1 MTNTYQADYYRQ
13 HAERLNAYS
22 RAYND
27 KLREMTV
34 PHATRTGEPWT
45 DADDRFLLADDGLHV
60 YEKALQLRRTARA
73 CYEHRRH
80 LLRNAAPTTA

>member
-27 KLREMTV
+27 KLREMTA
-34 PHATRTGEPWT
+34 PHATRTGE
-45 DADDRFLLADDGLHV
+45 RRQLAIWIDYGAARV
-60 YEKALQLRRTARA
+60 WRTMAESA
-73 CYEHRRH
+73 
-80 LLRNAAPTTA
+80 